1 MKLEH
6 QRLYYRIKKE
16 EDLMKNLRA
25 TPKVNKSSSV
35 TRTRNPLERIEDK
48 LIREGINRDKKLEN
62 IRTKEENERALKT
75 QTLGKTEKHLKIGHK
90 PPKPKNSK

>member
-1 MKLEH
+1 
-6 QRLYYRIKKE
+6 
-16 EDLMKNLRA
+16 MKNLRA

-75 QTLGKTEKHLKIGHK
+75 QTLGKNWKTFKIWT
-90 PPKPKNSK
+90 